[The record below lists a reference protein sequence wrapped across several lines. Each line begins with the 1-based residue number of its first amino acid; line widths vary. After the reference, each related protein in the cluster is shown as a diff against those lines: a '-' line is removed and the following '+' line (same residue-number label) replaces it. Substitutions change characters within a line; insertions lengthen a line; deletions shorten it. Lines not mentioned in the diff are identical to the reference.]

1 MRSLTQSHS
10 FWQKREENKKGT
22 EQPSLSRSL
31 ANGADAQLSLVF
43 SGPGTLPGISMDFL
57 AGPRPCPCWQVSSQ
71 RQFLQSNAVQGAPA
85 ETDQAPERLGLLLRA
100 FRTGTAML
108 GPQKPTLRVGGGEL
122 LCYMER
128 LSPLSEN
135 KDLPL
140 GMPTSDLCLSSS
152 TDRAGAQ
159 GGQVALFGITD
170 IALRCSG
177 TLKMTLSQPGQA
189 HPATIVSCLIRRGSP
204 AL

>member
-1 MRSLTQSHS
+1 MLSKEHLLRQKTRSLTH
-10 FWQKREENKKGT
+10 
-22 EQPSLSRSL
+22 
-31 ANGADAQLSLVF
+31 
-43 SGPGTLPGISMDFL
+43 
-57 AGPRPCPCWQVSSQ
+57 
-71 RQFLQSNAVQGAPA
+71 
-85 ETDQAPERLGLLLRA
+85 RA
-100 FRTGTAML
+100 FRTGTARL
-108 GPQKPTLRVGGGEL
+108 GPQKPILRVGGGES

-189 HPATIVSCLIRRGSP
+189 DPATILSRLISLMAADLPSLSGPGLEADWREKAGKESTFPSP
-204 AL
+204 R